1 MLSRSRQFT
10 FILFA
15 VCLSLT
21 ARSDSGFSLLQ
32 FSHELWQTEQ
42 GLPQNTVQTLLQTRD
57 GYVWLGTR
65 EGLAR
70 FDGIRFTIFDKHNT
84 PQIPHNQIRHLY
96 EDRDERLWIAT
107 PGGLLRY
114 ERGAFSAYTTKDGL
128 ASNNVWSVFQ
138 DRAGNLWVA
147 TVNGLNQFRDGKF
160 TTFTTAQG
168 LLNDSIEVIREDKDG
183 ALWIGTEGGLS
194 RYKDGAFTSFTK
206 QNGLVGN
213 AIKTL
218 FVDQQ
223 ARLWI
228 GTTEGLSV
236 MANGRF
242 TSYTTREGLVH
253 NEVKAMT
260 EDQSNT
266 LWIGTPR
273 GLMRFHDGQ
282 FESVTTPEG
291 LNDTPILSLLKDR
304 EGSLWIGTET
314 NGLHLLKTKKF
325 TTFTTREGLSANVVR
340 SIFGDRNGQ
349 VWVGTERGLNLLRD
363 GQIVQKSLPN
373 DDVMAMSDDSEGQ
386 LWIGTTDGLIRVSGM
401 RSTTF
406 TERDGLSDRFIRSL
420 HPSRDGSL
428 WIGTRRGLT
437 QFRNGQF
444 TPYTMLDGL
453 PSDLVGALY
462 EDRAGALWIGTLA
475 GLSRFKDEKFTN
487 YNTASGLSN
496 EVVISLHEDADGALW
511 IGTLGGGL
519 NRFQDGKFT
528 SFTTKDGLP
537 DDVIYQILE
546 DAQNNLWL
554 SSNKG
559 IIRVS
564 RKELEARTD
573 AAQKLNSVVTFGTA
587 DGMETRECSGGG
599 HPAGWKTSD
608 GKLWFATIKGV
619 AMIDPANLK
628 LNEQP
633 PPIAIE
639 RVVVDDQEV
648 ATNAPITLSP
658 EKARF
663 EFYYTGLSF
672 IAPNKVTFK
681 YKLEGFDPDWIEA
694 GTRRVAWYTNIP
706 AGQYRFVVRACNND
720 GVWSESAASVEF
732 LLQPRFYQTWWFYAV
747 CLLSLGLCVWL
758 WYRLRVKRLEG
769 HFAAILAE
777 RTRIARE
784 IHDTLAQGFAGIS
797 VQLELVARL
806 LTKAP
811 DAAKPHL
818 DQARQLVRSSLDE
831 ARRSV
836 WALRSQSLEN
846 SDLPSALNETVR
858 QLLTNTPIQWQV
870 QVSGT
875 YRQLSHVI
883 EDHLLRIG
891 QEAITN
897 AIKHAN
903 ALHLRVE
910 LSYVTDRVQL
920 RVQDDGRGFDTTH
933 GSPDGHFGL
942 VGMRER
948 VAQMGG
954 QLIINSRQ
962 NAGTEIIVEVPLS
975 AH

>member
-84 PQIPHNQIRHLY
+84 LQIPHNQIRHLY
-96 EDRDERLWIAT
+96 EDRDGRLWIAT

-114 ERGAFSAYTTKDGL
+114 ERGVFTAYTTKDGL

-213 AIKTL
+213 AVKTL

-223 ARLWI
+223 SHLWI

-236 MANGRF
+236 MANSKF
-242 TSYTTREGLVH
+242 ISYTTREGLIH
-253 NEVKAMT
+253 NEVKAIA
-260 EDQSNT
+260 EDQTNT

-273 GLMRFHDGQ
+273 GLMRFRDGK
-282 FESVTTPEG
+282 FAAVTSPEG
-291 LNDTPILSLLKDR
+291 FNDTPILSLLKDR
-304 EGSLWIGTET
+304 EGSLWVGTET
-314 NGLHLLKTKKF
+314 NGLHVLRAKKF

-349 VWVGTERGLNLLRD
+349 VWVGTERGLNLLRN
-363 GQIVQKSLPN
+363 GQVAQKSLPN
-373 DDVMAMSDDSEGQ
+373 DDVMAMSDDSEGN
-386 LWIGTTDGLIRVSGM
+386 LWVGTTDGLKRIKGASI
-401 RSTTF
+401 TTF

-420 HPSRDGSL
+420 HTGRDGSL

-437 QFRNGQF
+437 HFRNGQF

-496 EVVISLHEDADGALW
+496 EVVISLYEDAGGALW

-519 NRFQDGKFT
+519 NRFKDGKFT

-537 DDVIYQILE
+537 DDAIYQILE
-546 DAQNNLWL
+546 DAQNNLWM

-573 AAQKLNSVVTFGTA
+573 PAQKLKTVMTFGTA

-599 HPAGWKTSD
+599 HPAGWKTAD

-628 LNEQP
+628 LNQQP

-639 RVVVDDQEV
+639 RVVVDDREV
-648 ATNAPITLSP
+648 AMNAPITLSP

-846 SDLPSALNETVR
+846 SDLPSALNETVK
-858 QLLTNTPIQWQV
+858 QLLTNTPIQSQV

-875 YRQLSHVI
+875 YRQLSHAI

-910 LSYVTDRVQL
+910 LSYVTDCVKL

>member
-1 MLSRSRQFT
+1 MSSRYSHIIFLAI
-10 FILFA
+10 ILFG
-15 VCLSLT
+15 SLIVR
-21 ARSDSGFSLLQ
+21 AEQ
-32 FSHELWQTEQ
+32 FSHEQWQIEQ

-57 GYVWLGTR
+57 GYLWIGTKD
-65 EGLAR
+65 GLAR
-70 FDGIRFTIFDKHNT
+70 FDGLRFTIFDKHNT
-84 PQIPHNQIRHLY
+84 PPISHNQIRHLY
-96 EDRDERLWIAT
+96 EDRSGRLWIAT
-107 PGGLLRY
+107 PGGLLCY
-114 ERGAFSAYTTKDGL
+114 ERGVFTAYTTKDGL
-128 ASNNVWSVFQ
+128 ASNNVWSSFQ
-138 DRAGNLWVA
+138 DRVGHLWIA
-147 TVNGLNQFRDGKF
+147 AVNGLDQFREGKF

-168 LLNDSIEVIREDKDG
+168 LTNNSIEVICEDKEG
-183 ALWIGTEGGLS
+183 ALWIGTEGGLN
-194 RYKDGAFTSFTK
+194 RYKDGRFTGFTK
-206 QNGLVGN
+206 QDGLAGN
-213 AIKTL
+213 TVKTL

-236 MANGRF
+236 MAQGQF

-253 NEVKAMT
+253 NEVKAIAET
-260 EDQSNT
+260 HANT

-273 GLMRFHDGQ
+273 GLMRFRDGQ
-282 FESVTTPEG
+282 FEALTSPEG
-291 LNDTPILSLLKDR
+291 FLDTPILSLLKDR

-314 NGLHLLKTKKF
+314 SGLHLLKTKKF

-349 VWVGTERGLNLLRD
+349 VWVGMERGLNLVSNGRVVP
-363 GQIVQKSLPN
+363 GSLPN
-373 DDVMAMSDDSEGQ
+373 DVMAISDDAEGN
-386 LWIGTTDGLIRVSGM
+386 LWVGTTDGLKRVKGTKD
-401 RSTTF
+401 TTF

-420 HPSRDGSL
+420 YASRDGSL

-437 QFRNGQF
+437 HFRNGQF
-444 TPYTMLDGL
+444 TPYTMLEGL
-453 PSDLVGALY
+453 PSDLVGVLY

-496 EVVISLHEDADGALW
+496 EVVISLYEDAGGALW
-511 IGTLGGGL
+511 IGTLGGGV
-519 NRFQDGKFT
+519 NRFKDGKFT

-546 DAQNNLWL
+546 DDQNNLWM

-564 RKELEARTD
+564 RKELEART
-573 AAQKLNSVVTFGTA
+573 AASQKLKSVVTFGTA

-599 HPAGWKTSD
+599 HPAGWKTPD

-633 PPIAIE
+633 PPVAIE

-648 ATNAPITLSP
+648 ATNAPITLAP

-694 GTRRVAWYTNIP
+694 GTRRAAWYTNIP
-706 AGQYRFVVRACNND
+706 AGQYRFMVMACNND
-720 GVWSESAASVEF
+720 GIWSETAANIVF
-732 LLQPRFYQTWWFYAV
+732 VLPPRFYQTWWFYTL
-747 CLLSLGLCVWL
+747 CLLTLAASVWL

-769 HFAAILAE
+769 QFAAVLAE
-777 RTRIARE
+777 RTRLARE

-811 DAAKPHL
+811 AAAKPHL
-818 DQARQLVRSSLDE
+818 DQARELVRSSLDE

-836 WALRSQSLEN
+836 WALRSQALEN
-846 SDLPSALNETVR
+846 HDLPSALSTTVK
-858 QLLTNTPIQWQV
+858 QLLTHTPMQAQV

-875 YRQLSHVI
+875 YRQLNHTI
-883 EDHLLRIG
+883 EDNLLRIG

-910 LSYVTDRVQL
+910 LNYVADRVTL
-920 RVQDDGRGFDTTH
+920 FVQDDGRGFDSLP
-933 GSPDGHFGL
+933 GRPNGHFGL

-954 QLIINSRQ
+954 ELIINSRQ

-975 AH
+975 SP